1 MKVGYSRAEGLS
13 VIDGGKPAISLT
25 PDFEGAG
32 SGSLMD
38 SILFA
43 LLKKMV
49 QWYLGS
55 KWHACIF
62 ESLQFQGLYVED
74 LLYFP

>member
-1 MKVGYSRAEGLS
+1 MGYSRAEESS

-25 PDFEGAG
+25 TDFEGAG

-38 SILFA
+38 SILFV

-49 QWYLGS
+49 Q
-55 KWHACIF
+55 
-62 ESLQFQGLYVED
+62 
-74 LLYFP
+74 

>member
-1 MKVGYSRAEGLS
+1 MGDGRAEGSS
-13 VIDGGKPAISLT
+13 VIHGRKAAIPFT
-25 PDFEGAG
+25 PDFEGTG

-62 ESLQFQGLYVED
+62 ESLQFQGLYVQD